1 MAVSRPEVHDK
12 VHQSDNSAIEV
23 LCLVGLM
30 KEEVARDPS
39 VPLSKKYLKYVV
51 RFHQS
56 EHSIPTH
63 DDQSECNLLL
73 TQYV

>member
-1 MAVSRPEVHDK
+1 MKIFDQRSRKYFVGRLVYENRLVAVSRPEVHAK

-39 VPLSKKYLKYVV
+39 VPLSKKY
-51 RFHQS
+51 H
-56 EHSIPTH
+56 
-63 DDQSECNLLL
+63 
-73 TQYV
+73 